1 VAAADAAAAATA
13 AARGVDVDWW
23 RRPVKPAA
31 RTPAVHPVL
40 ARARVRHT
48 VARGARAEAL
58 SVNPPRVA
66 HQDALGVAV
75 AAHVSAADA
84 DAVLDA
90 ALAYS
95 PAAAVTALTVDAGVG
110 APAGGGDGGGGGGG
124 GSSEPADDAAAAAA
138 DDAPL
143 LRVNPAVVAEK
154 KSRTVRNKEARRA
167 AEARS
172 AAARRAA
179 AAETELL
186 RGLPALVASADAVAR
201 RNAAVAGGVDGAV
214 GRRTAAWRA
223 RLRRLGGRRLPRV
236 EPLAADSVPLTED
249 LVAAGGGTRSLALPP
264 VARGMHDA
272 FVGLQARGLVEVQVP
287 KAHLRNRFLA
297 Q

>member
-1 VAAADAAAAATA
+1 
-13 AARGVDVDWW
+13 VDWW
-23 RRPVKPAA
+23 RRPAKPAA

-48 VARGARAEAL
+48 VARGARAAAL

-84 DAVLDA
+84 AAAVDA
-90 ALAYS
+90 ALAFS
-95 PAAAVTALTVDAGVG
+95 PAAAATALTVDAGVG
-110 APAGGGDGGGGGGG
+110 GAPAGGD
-124 GSSEPADDAAAAAA
+124 EPADAAAA
-138 DDAPL
+138 DDDGPP

-154 KSRTVRNKEARRA
+154 KSRTVRNKEARRR

-172 AAARRAA
+172 DAARRAT

-186 RGLPALVASADAVAR
+186 RGLPDLVASADARAR
-201 RNAAVAGGVDGAV
+201 RAAAVAAGVGGAV
-214 GRRTAAWRA
+214 GRRKAKWRA

-236 EPLAADSVPLTED
+236 DRLAADVVPLTED
-249 LVAAGGGTRSLALPP
+249 LVAAGGGTRALALPP
-264 VARGMHDA
+264 VARGVHDA
-272 FVGLQARGLVEVQVP
+272 FVGLQARGLIEVQVP